1 MGISIQKRIALIL
14 SLFLFSGAA
23 FSKNPA
29 TGIFVDKAKNEL
41 HVANYVNDEFQVVK
55 TYHTTLGKIKGD
67 KETEGDQK
75 TPEGI
80 YRITSCTK
88 PPQLQAKFG
97 VMGFNL
103 DYPNAFDQ
111 LAGSTGSHIMLHAT
125 NTPERLKLAYDSE
138 GCVVVE
144 NKEIEE
150 ISKFVRIGLTP
161 VLIYAEFKTEYLK
174 PLEAPGAVT
183 LKTFFETW
191 VKNWEEKNLEGYMNH
206 YHSGFSAQGKD
217 FAGWKAY
224 KGSLNKQYKSIQVGP
239 EEVKYYRHPKYSM
252 ITFTQNYRSALNKGG
267 VGHKSRGTKIL
278 FIAEEDGHPKIIS
291 ETYTTVMW

>member
-1 MGISIQKRIALIL
+1 MGISIQKRISLIL
-14 SLFLFSGAA
+14 FFVASAA
-23 FSKNPA
+23 FAKGPA

-41 HVANYVNDEFQVVK
+41 HVANYINDEFQIIRS
-55 TYHTTLGKIKGD
+55 YHTTLGKIKGD

-80 YRITSCTK
+80 YRVVSCSK

-97 VMGFNL
+97 VMGFYL
-103 DYPNAFDQ
+103 DYPNAFDK
-111 LAGSTGSHIMLHAT
+111 LAGSTGSNIMLHAT
-125 NTPERLKLAYDSE
+125 NEPGRLKQNYDSE

-150 ISKFVRIGLTP
+150 ISQHIRIGLTP
-161 VLIYAEFKTEYLK
+161 VLIYAEFKPEYLK
-174 PLEAPGAVT
+174 PLQAAGAVS
-183 LKTFFETW
+183 LKTFFENW
-191 VKNWEEKNLEGYMNH
+191 VKNWEEKNLDGYMTS

-217 FAGWKAY
+217 FAGWKSY
-224 KGSLNKQYKSIQVGP
+224 KGSLNKQYKTIVVGP

-252 ITFTQNYRSALNKGG
+252 ITFTQNYHSTMNAGG

-278 FIAEEDGHPKIIS
+278 FIAEEAGNPKIIS
-291 ETYTTVMW
+291 ETYTTSMW